1 MYIYLGEL
9 WMFCKVEKGN
19 TNLRL
24 SATDIMRERER
35 ERERER
41 VFIPS
46 ELGHC
51 IDTWLSQQGNRMTDT
66 VTQPTKHLSCM

>member
-35 ERERER
+35 
-41 VFIPS
+41 VYT
-46 ELGHC
+46 L
-51 IDTWLSQQGNRMTDT
+51 WAWALLSQQGNRMTDT
-66 VTQPTKHLSCM
+66 VTQPTKHPSYM